1 VETRGNQQPPVFW
14 DGRDRRLWLENLA
27 EVCQKT
33 GLAPLDAKPNNVRR
47 LDALILQGDEVPAPE
62 PNPLFD

>member
-1 VETRGNQQPPVFW
+1 MDSLVFF
-14 DGRDRRLWLENLA
+14 DLIPEPGAFPRLENLA